1 MITHT
6 SFSEAQSWGTAQ
18 QKRLTFLVDGNCS
31 ACAEWLS
38 STVNSF
44 NIPEWEFSQ
53 LAMEEFLEESN
64 GLPVNETTGN
74 WYRLGMSAIMTEAQL
89 KRHLKVCLSPDEST
103 PEGYIN

>member
-6 SFSEAQSWGTAQ
+6 IFSEAQSWGTAQ
-18 QKRLTFLVDGNCS
+18 QKDLRFLLMVSVVHVMNETASTLATFNLPG
-31 ACAEWLS
+31 
-38 STVNSF
+38 
-44 NIPEWEFSQ
+44 WEFSQ

-89 KRHLKVCLSPDEST
+89 KRHLKVCLNPDEST

>member
-1 MITHT
+1 
-6 SFSEAQSWGTAQ
+6 
-18 QKRLTFLVDGNCS
+18 
-31 ACAEWLS
+31 
-38 STVNSF
+38 
-44 NIPEWEFSQ
+44 
-53 LAMEEFLEESN
+53 MEEFLEESN